1 MASTRQP
8 PPLRI
13 YQDTGTAPQPHPHPH
28 PHPQMPSAAMTQP
41 PPNSQSSSSNL
52 PPHPGRLQPSPMPL
66 QPMRNASIN
75 KNFALNPTANGQS
88 NVSPVKSQRRP
99 SMSASG
105 ANPHHHHHRGDRLSF
120 VPISAPHPV
129 AFTTDSP
136 TKPARANGST
146 YPQSAPPITQHAL
159 FTTFSSIPTTD
170 RSHGSRAH
178 SIGAQHDK
186 KLTNTTGFLHQHPPA
201 HAGPT
206 PLIKRTLMEPAP
218 LLKDRPA
225 KKPKR
230 EEPSFIQLPDPTDMP
245 RIHDDGSKP
254 PYSYAILI
262 GMAILRAPN
271 RRLTLAQIYKWISD
285 TFVFYRAG
293 DSGWQNS
300 IRHNLSLNKAF
311 IKQERP
317 KDDPGKGN
325 YWAIEPG
332 MESQFLR
339 DRPARR
345 NLVAALSHPIPPQE
359 PRIESSSQPRLCPTP
374 IAAARATTTITTPPT
389 AATTATNNTATT
401 TTTTTNNPTNT
412 SAPTSS
418 VDAATAAATIIN
430 TSAYMPPPTSQ
441 PSSKTAN
448 IDLSSDT
455 TLPASDPALH
465 EDSGD
470 EVGRLAMPHS
480 TQLPRSSPP
489 HAIHSSPPIA
499 PSVFRRQATPPTP
512 SRPLTSSAAIPR
524 SRKRNAAAMNDS
536 GYYSSLESSAMRPHK
551 AGHILTS
558 DLDIE
563 PPRIKRGRAEEEI
576 ARIRSSSHDSS
587 PLRMGALKDTTQL
600 IGSSPLRH
608 GYSNML
614 PPPIT
619 PAIKFKKPTKPPP
632 SLSPNTNL
640 QNHRKKIQQMV
651 NSPIKQ
657 YGLTDDILPWSP
669 AFNIQDDAFLS
680 NDNLNIP
687 FDIFAE
693 QFPTTIST
701 PTYGSPEKRSAR
713 RPRYDRLNPTSN
725 MLADI
730 TDLHGNSRLNTPTL
744 KSCKVRGLKYH
755 ESPSKKPNTPQFND
769 ISQDDLFSFNLFSE
783 DTAEVDG
790 IDLLQGFE
798 KIGQSGKDDYSPK
811 QLLQNQAYFGS
822 RTSSNNNN
830 PRF

>member
-13 YQDTGTAPQPHPHPH
+13 YQDARTPHPAP
-28 PHPQMPSAAMTQP
+28 PPSVTQP
-41 PPNSQSSSSNL
+41 PNIQASSSSASLNQ
-52 PPHPGRLQPSPMPL
+52 PNRLQPSPMPL

-75 KNFALNPTANGQS
+75 KNFALNPAANGKC
-88 NVSPVKSQRRP
+88 NVSPVKPQRAP
-99 SMSASG
+99 SMSAAAASG
-105 ANPHHHHHRGDRLSF
+105 GSISGGYHQDKLSF

-129 AFTTDSP
+129 VFATDSP
-136 TKPARANGST
+136 TKHTRNGST
-146 YPQSAPPITQHAL
+146 YSQNVPPITQHAL
-159 FTTFSSIPTTD
+159 FTTFSSVPTAD
-170 RSHGSRAH
+170 RSFGSKAH
-178 SIGAQHDK
+178 PMSAQNENMF
-186 KLTNTTGFLHQHPPA
+186 TNTTTATGFQHPTA
-201 HAGPT
+201 YAGANPG
-206 PLIKRTLMEPAP
+206 KRTIMEPSP
-218 LLKDRPA
+218 LMKDRPS
-225 KKPKR
+225 KKPKP
-230 EEPSFIQLPDPTDMP
+230 EEPSFVQLPDPMDMP
-245 RIHDDGSKP
+245 LVEDDGSKP

-271 RRLTLAQIYKWISD
+271 RRLTLSQIYKWISD
-285 TFVFYRAG
+285 TFAFYRAG

-332 MESQFLR
+332 MEAQFLR
-339 DRPARR
+339 DKPVRR
-345 NLVAALSHPIPPQE
+345 SLVAALAPSTAHVEPHLEQASQSHLHPTSITPLAGTSGTVGTTGAASPP
-359 PRIESSSQPRLCPTP
+359 
-374 IAAARATTTITTPPT
+374 TTTS
-389 AATTATNNTATT
+389 TATT
-401 TTTTTNNPTNT
+401 TTNITEPTNNNSFTNKAAPSSDPTGKG
-412 SAPTSS
+412 PSS
-418 VDAATAAATIIN
+418 VT
-430 TSAYMPPPTSQ
+430 TSTYMPPPTRRQ
-441 PSSKTAN
+441 SSNKAA
-448 IDLSSDT
+448 ILDLSSDA
-455 TLPASDPALH
+455 TLPASDPALQ

-470 EVGRLAMPHS
+470 EIGRSAMSHSARLPH
-480 TQLPRSSPP
+480 SSPP
-489 HAIHSSPPIA
+489 HPMHSSPPIA
-499 PSVFRRQATPPTP
+499 PAAFRRQATPPTP
-512 SRPLTSSAAIPR
+512 SRPLTASAGIPR
-524 SRKRNAAAMNDS
+524 SRKRSTAAMNDS

-576 ARIRSSSHDSS
+576 ARIRSSSHDVS
-587 PLRMGALKDTTQL
+587 PLRIGTLKDTTQM

-608 GYSNML
+608 EYNNML

-619 PAIKFKKPTKPPP
+619 PVIKFTKPIKPPP

-651 NSPIKQ
+651 NSPIKH

-669 AFNIQDDAFLS
+669 AFNIQDDTFLS

-693 QFPTTIST
+693 QFPITIST
-701 PTYGSPEKRSAR
+701 PTNESPEKRSAR
-713 RPRYDRLNPTSN
+713 RPRSDRLNPTSN

-730 TDLHGNSRLNTPTL
+730 TDLHGNSRLNTPTVRSSS
-744 KSCKVRGLKYH
+744 KARGLKYY

-769 ISQDDLFSFNLFSE
+769 ISQDDLFSFNIFSE
-783 DTAEVDG
+783 DAAEVDG

-798 KIGQSGKDDYSPK
+798 KIGQSGKDDHSPK
-811 QLLQNQAYFGS
+811 QLLQNKKYFGS
-822 RTSSNNNN
+822 RSNNA
-830 PRF
+830 RF

>member
-13 YQDTGTAPQPHPHPH
+13 YQDSALTHP
-28 PHPQMPSAAMTQP
+28 T
-41 PPNSQSSSSNL
+41 NNQSSSSSSNQ
-52 PPHPGRLQPSPMPL
+52 PNNNNNRLQPSPMPL

-75 KNFALNPTANGQS
+75 KNFALDPTANGQC
-88 NVSPVKSQRRP
+88 NVSPVKPQRRP

-105 ANPHHHHHRGDRLSF
+105 GHHCDKLGF

-129 AFTTDSP
+129 VFTTDSP
-136 TKPARANGST
+136 TKHPRNGST
-146 YPQSAPPITQHAL
+146 HHPTHPTHLTHSQSAPPMTQHAL
-159 FTTFSSIPTTD
+159 FTTFSSVPSMD
-170 RSHGSRAH
+170 RPYGSKAH
-178 SIGAQHDK
+178 PISAQHE
-186 KLTNTTGFLHQHPPA
+186 NFTTATSFQQHSPA
-201 HAGPT
+201 YAGANQT
-206 PLIKRTLMEPAP
+206 KRTLMEPAP
-218 LLKDRPA
+218 LMKDRPS

-230 EEPSFIQLPDPTDMP
+230 EEPSFVQLPDPMDMP
-245 RIHDDGSKP
+245 HIEDDGSKP

-332 MESQFLR
+332 MEAQFLK
-339 DRPARR
+339 DKPTRR
-345 NLVAALSHPIPPQE
+345 NLVAALAQSNPRVEPPF
-359 PRIESSSQPRLCPTP
+359 ESASSQAHLYPTP
-374 IAAARATTTITTPPT
+374 IAAAPA
-389 AATTATNNTATT
+389 ATT
-401 TTTTTNNPTNT
+401 TTTTTTTATTTATTTTNIT
-412 SAPTSS
+412 ATTHNSTN
-418 VDAATAAATIIN
+418 TAAAPSSVSVSTAAIAI
-430 TSAYMPPPTSQ
+430 TSAYMQPPTRQ
-441 PSSKTAN
+441 PSSKAN
-448 IDLSSDT
+448 LDLSSDA
-455 TLPASDPALH
+455 TLPASDPALQ

-470 EVGRLAMPHS
+470 EAGRLAMPHS
-480 TQLPRSSPP
+480 TRLPHSSPP
-489 HAIHSSPPIA
+489 HPIHSSPPIA
-499 PSVFRRQATPPTP
+499 SAVFRRQATPPTP
-512 SRPLTSSAAIPR
+512 SRPLTASAAIPR
-524 SRKRNAAAMNDS
+524 SRKRSSAAMNDS

-576 ARIRSSSHDSS
+576 ARIRSSSHDIS
-587 PLRMGALKDTTQL
+587 PLRIGTLKDTIQL

-608 GYSNML
+608 EYSNML

-619 PAIKFKKPTKPPP
+619 PAIKFKKPIKPPP

-651 NSPIKQ
+651 NSPIKH

-669 AFNIQDDAFLS
+669 AFNIQDDTFLS

-693 QFPTTIST
+693 QFPTAIST
-701 PTYGSPEKRSAR
+701 PTYGSPEKRSGR
-713 RPRYDRLNPTSN
+713 RSRSDRLNPTSN

-744 KSCKVRGLKYH
+744 KSSKVRGLKYY

-798 KIGQSGKDDYSPK
+798 KIGQSGKDDHSPK
-811 QLLQNQAYFGS
+811 QLLQNQSYFGS
-822 RTSSNNNN
+822 RSNN

>member
-1 MASTRQP
+1 
-8 PPLRI
+8 
-13 YQDTGTAPQPHPHPH
+13 
-28 PHPQMPSAAMTQP
+28 
-41 PPNSQSSSSNL
+41 
-52 PPHPGRLQPSPMPL
+52 MPL

-75 KNFALNPTANGQS
+75 KNLALNPTANGQS
-88 NVSPVKSQRRP
+88 NVSPVKPQQRRP
-99 SMSASG
+99 SISASG
-105 ANPHHHHHRGDRLSF
+105 ANHNHHRDKLSF

-136 TKPARANGST
+136 TKHSRANGLT
-146 YPQSAPPITQHAL
+146 YSQSAPPPITQHAL

-178 SIGAQHDK
+178 SISAQHEK
-186 KLTNTTGFLHQHPPA
+186 KLANTPGFHQHPTPF
-201 HAGPT
+201 AGPT
-206 PLIKRTLMEPAP
+206 NPAKRTLMEPAP
-218 LLKDRPA
+218 LSKDRPS

-230 EEPSFIQLPDPTDMP
+230 EELSFVELPDPMDMP
-245 RIHDDGSKP
+245 RIRDDGAKP

-311 IKQERP
+311 VKQERP

-332 MESQFLR
+332 MEAQFLR

-345 NLVAALSHPIPPQE
+345 NLVAALSQPVPRPE
-359 PRIESSSQPRLCPTP
+359 PRTESSLQSRLHLTP
-374 IAAARATTTITTPPT
+374 IAATRATTTTTT
-389 AATTATNNTATT
+389 TTMATTATATTAAINIPATTTT
-401 TTTTTNNPTNT
+401 TTTTTNNSTNT
-412 SAPTSS
+412 SAPTSNHS
-418 VDAATAAATIIN
+418 ATATITN
-430 TSAYMPPPTSQ
+430 TSTYMPPPTN
-441 PSSKTAN
+441 KAAN
-448 IDLSSDT
+448 IDLSSDA

-470 EVGRLAMPHS
+470 EVGRFAMPHS
-480 TQLPRSSPP
+480 TRLPRSSPP
-489 HAIHSSPPIA
+489 PPIHSSPPIA
-499 PSVFRRQATPPTP
+499 PSVFHRQATPPTP
-512 SRPLTSSAAIPR
+512 SRPLTGSAAIPR
-524 SRKRNAAAMNDS
+524 SRKRSSAAMNDS

-576 ARIRSSSHDSS
+576 ARIRSSSHDIS
-587 PLRMGALKDTTQL
+587 PLRIGTLKDAAQL

-608 GYSNML
+608 GYNNML

-669 AFNIQDDAFLS
+669 AFNIQDDTFLS
-680 NDNLNIP
+680 NDNLTIP

-713 RPRYDRLNPTSN
+713 RPRFDRLNPTSN

-744 KSCKVRGLKYH
+744 KSSKVRGLKYH

-811 QLLQNQAYFGS
+811 QLLQNHSYFGS
-822 RTSSNNNN
+822 RSSSNNNN